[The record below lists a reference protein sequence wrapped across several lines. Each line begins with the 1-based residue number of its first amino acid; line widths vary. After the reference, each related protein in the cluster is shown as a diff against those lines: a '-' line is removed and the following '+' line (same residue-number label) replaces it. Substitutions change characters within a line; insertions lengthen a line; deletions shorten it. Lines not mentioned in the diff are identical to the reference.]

1 MHKIAIIDDNL
12 LFRKITQ
19 RLLFKLNIND
29 SQILLFEN
37 GKTAFNYI
45 SDNIETPKMLPS
57 VILLDLNMPCINGW
71 EFLELIKKINQDN
84 LYQPIIHIITSSI
97 DDNDKQRAKQTN
109 LVSNYLVKPIN
120 LRQLQNVLNFNSN
133 DEKMVS

>member
-12 LFRKITQ
+12 LFRKVTQ
-19 RLLFKLNIND
+19 KLLFKLSIKD

-37 GKTAFNYI
+37 GKTALSFI
-45 SDNIETPKMLPS
+45 SDNIETPKTLPS
-57 VILLDLNMPCINGW
+57 IILLDLNMPCVNGW

-97 DDNDKQRAKQTN
+97 DDNDKQKAKQTN

-120 LRQLQNVLNFNSN
+120 LGQLQNVLNFNSN
-133 DEKMVS
+133 NEKMVS

>member
-84 LYQPIIHIITSSI
+84 LYLPIIHIITSSI